1 MQERGG
7 GAGVQRG
14 HSMAKRSYPGPQVRG
29 SDQEELAC
37 VQGKERHLCFA
48 GAAVK
53 RYPASKVRE
62 TQVRR

>member
-37 VQGKERHLCFA
+37 VQGKEQGLRLL
-48 GAAVK
+48 
-53 RYPASKVRE
+53 E
-62 TQVRR
+62 QL